1 MSSIVVH
8 KIAYEL
14 TKEPKHG
21 VVRKIRKER
30 QNSIKEFLALF
41 ADGLNQNADIDKE
54 IERLVKEHPSEAVEF
69 GDIEAE
75 FNVRSTISLAA
86 SHYFAEEDF
95 DEMTEK
101 EIQECYEKAKEVL
114 GGDVNAFFA

>member
-1 MSSIVVH
+1 MSSIVVN

-30 QNSIKEFLALF
+30 QESIRNFLALF
-41 ADGLNQNADIDKE
+41 KDGLNTNADLDKE

-69 GDIEAE
+69 GESEAE
-75 FNVRSTISLAA
+75 FNIRATISLAT

-95 DEMTEK
+95 DEMTEA
-101 EIQECYEKAKEVL
+101 EIQECYEKAKKII